1 MNITIIGA
9 GKSGIAAT
17 KLAKNKGYNVFLTEQ
32 SPADK
37 NQELINFLNENSIKY
52 ELGGHTDK
60 ALKACDLIITSPGV
74 PPHSEIIQIAEKKG
88 IPIISE
94 IEFAYS
100 FIKNP
105 IIAIT
110 GTNGKTTTTALTA
123 HIFNHSGRN
132 AIACGNIGLPL
143 SSLVGEISDDDIL
156 VVEVSSFQ
164 LDRIIK
170 FKPNVAAILNITPD
184 HLYYHGTMENYIAS
198 KIKIS
203 TNLDE
208 KNFLFLNND
217 DEILKSSSIHTKALT
232 AWFSLSPVARGIY
245 IDRGIM
251 KIRINEQHN
260 WEEIMHTDELRLPGI
275 HNIYNSMAAALSA
288 RAFEIKNED
297 IRDSLMA
304 FSGVNHRLEFVRNIN
319 GIDIINDSKATNVN
333 AAWFALSSYQ
343 KPIIWIA
350 GGRADNNDYS
360 LLDSLVRQKVKAIL
374 AIGEEADNIFNHF
387 CSIVYC
393 KRCNNLEDAIH
404 SALNLSS
411 AGDIILFSPACK
423 SFDMFINFE
432 HRGDNFK
439 EIVNAING

>member
-37 NQELINFLNENSIKY
+37 NKELITFLNENSIQF
-52 ELGGHTDK
+52 EFGGHTDK
-60 ALKACDLIITSPGV
+60 ALKDCDLIITSPGV
-74 PPHSEIIQIAEKKG
+74 PPHSEIIQMAEKKG

-143 SSLVGEISDDDIL
+143 SSLVGEISEDDIL

-170 FKPNVAAILNITPD
+170 FKPNVAVILNITPD

-217 DEILKSSSIHTKALT
+217 DEIIKSSSIHTKALT

-319 GIDIINDSKATNVN
+319 GVDIINDSKATNVN

-350 GGRADNNDYS
+350 GGRADSNDYS

-387 CSIVYC
+387 CSFVYC

-411 AGDIILFSPACK
+411 TGDIILFSPACK

-439 EIVNAING
+439 EIVNAINE

>member
-9 GKSGIAAT
+9 GKSGIAASL
-17 KLAKNKGYNVFLTEQ
+17 LAKRKGNKVFLTEY
-32 SPADK
+32 SSFEKHKNTIDLL
-37 NQELINFLNENSIKY
+37 NQEGISY
-52 ELGGHTDK
+52 EFGGHSEN
-60 ALKACDLIITSPGV
+60 ALKNTDLIITSPGV
-74 PPHSEIIQIAEKKG
+74 PPHSEIIQKAEKIG

-94 IEFAYS
+94 VEFAYS
-100 FIKNP
+100 YLKNP

-123 HIFNHSGRN
+123 HILNFSRKK

-143 SSLVGEISDDDIL
+143 SSLVGHVNDSDIL
-156 VVEVSSFQ
+156 VVELSSFQ
-164 LDRIIK
+164 LDRIIQ
-170 FKPNVAAILNITPD
+170 FRPQVSVILNISPD
-184 HLYYHGTMENYIAS
+184 HLYYHSTMENYIAAKF
-198 KIKIS
+198 KIAN
-203 TNLDE
+203 NLVE
-208 KNFLFLNND
+208 ENFLFLNND
-217 DEILKSSSIHTKALT
+217 DEIIKSSSFQTKALT
-232 AWFSLSPVARGIY
+232 AWFSLNSVERGIY

-288 RAFEIKNED
+288 RVFEIKNED

-319 GIDIINDSKATNVN
+319 GVDIINDSKATNVN
-333 AAWFALSSYQ
+333 AAWFALSSYD

-350 GGRADNNDYS
+350 GGRAENNNYS
-360 LLDSLVRQKVKAIL
+360 ILDILVKQKVKAIL
-374 AIGEEADNIFNHF
+374 AIGEQANDIFNHF
-387 CSIVYC
+387 CTLTYC

-404 SALNLSS
+404 SALKLSS
-411 AGDIILFSPACK
+411 TGDVILFSPACK

-432 HRGDNFK
+432 HRGDTFK
-439 EIVNAING
+439 EIVKSIDA